1 MDALEQ
7 ATDYR
12 PWLDAALKDIRR
24 RHPSR
29 TKKALA
35 QVLEIDP
42 AHLSHILAGQK
53 HLALRHLPQVAKFLE
68 LSPPQARYFNTL
80 VRLNSAQDSP
90 TSHQAFLE
98 LRQMRGDLQRNL
110 SDDTHEYFTSWLHPA
125 MRTLLSLVEFRGLG
139 WTRLAGL
146 FRKGV
151 TPDQARLSVELL
163 LRLGLLERDPR
174 GILRPT
180 GGTVSSGEKWLGQAV
195 MEFQRQTIALSGELL
210 EATPKSERDVSTL
223 TLPAS
228 RERMDELK
236 DKIRQFRQEVISW
249 ARDLPEED
257 IVVQLNIQLFPVAD
271 ARRTERST
279 TEKSP

>member
-1 MDALEQ
+1 MEELEQ
-7 ATDYR
+7 ADDYR
-12 PWLDAALKDIRR
+12 PWLDSALKELRR

-35 QVLEIDP
+35 HLLEIDP
-42 AHLSHILAGQK
+42 AHLSHVLAGQK
-53 HLALRHLPQVAKFLE
+53 HLAARHLPQVAKFLE
-68 LSPPQARYFNTL
+68 LGPRETRYLATL
-80 VRLNSAQDSP
+80 VRLNAAVDAP

-151 TPDQARLSVELL
+151 TPDQARHSVELL
-163 LRLGLLERDPR
+163 LRLGLVERDAR

-180 GGTVSSGEKWLGQAV
+180 GGTVSSGEKWMGQAV

-210 EATPKSERDVSTL
+210 GATPKSERDVSTL

-228 RERMDELK
+228 RERLDELK
-236 DKIRQFRQEVISW
+236 DKIRQFRQEIIAW

-257 IVVQLNIQLFPVAD
+257 LVVQLNVQLFPVAD
-271 ARRTERST
+271 ARRTERSNP
-279 TEKSP
+279 EKSP

>member
-1 MDALEQ
+1 MEGLQQ
-7 ATDYR
+7 ASDYR
-12 PWLDAALKDIRR
+12 PWLNAALKDLRR

-35 QVLEIDP
+35 KVLEIDP
-42 AHLSHILAGQK
+42 AHLSHVLAGQK
-53 HLALRHLPQVAKFLE
+53 HLALRHLPELAHFLE
-68 LSPPQARYFNTL
+68 LAPSDTRYLATL
-80 VRLNSAQDSP
+80 VRLNSASDDA

-110 SDDTHEYFTSWLHPA
+110 SDDTHEYFTSWIHPA

-139 WTRLAGL
+139 WTRLASL
-146 FRKGV
+146 FRTAI

-163 LRLGLLERDPR
+163 LRLGLVERDPR

-180 GGTVSSGEKWLGQAV
+180 GGTVSSGEKWMGQAV
-195 MEFQRQTIALSGELL
+195 LEFQRQTIALSGTLL

-228 RERMDELK
+228 RERMEELK
-236 DKIRQFRQEVISW
+236 DKIRQFRQEIIAW

-257 IVVQLNIQLFPVAD
+257 LVVQLNIQLFPVAD
-271 ARRTERST
+271 ARRTERIP
-279 TEKSP
+279 TEKIQ